1 LKSHRSV
8 IKETELPEANPQNPQ
23 SDHPIA
29 FLRGFIDRPK
39 EVGSIIP
46 SSRWMERRI
55 TRTAE
60 VASANLVIELGPGTG
75 GTTKA
80 LLNALA
86 PGARLLAIEINP
98 GFCDL
103 LNNWQD
109 WKGDEPLSFGTT
121 RWYNIRF
128 PDGCEERYCPVEV
141 HTQSYSGDTKNG
153 YLEIHQFR
161 NLTNLVDIE
170 GVSLP
175 IADLPNVGQF
185 HVDGYPEVDW
195 DVTPPEVGELNV
207 FTKPQTL
214 SIARLRIKFFDDKRL
229 KLLATCETA
238 SGALDGGYVKFCT
251 KPYDGDHPEG
261 PVDSCP

>member
-8 IKETELPEANPQNPQ
+8 IKETELPEANPQSPQ

-86 PGARLLAIEINP
+86 PEARLLAIEINP
-98 GFCDL
+98 GFCELLRETIDDPRLLVHGGSAAEIPEALAKHDLDAPDVILSGIPFSTMPQQLGMSILRSVRKSLKPGGRFVAYQFRDVVHTLGKRVFGPASVQIEL
-103 LNNWQD
+103 LNM
-109 WKGDEPLSFGTT
+109 PPMRVY
-121 RWYNIRF
+121 RW
-128 PDGCEERYCPVEV
+128 
-141 HTQSYSGDTKNG
+141 
-153 YLEIHQFR
+153 
-161 NLTNLVDIE
+161 
-170 GVSLP
+170 
-175 IADLPNVGQF
+175 DLPS
-185 HVDGYPEVDW
+185 E
-195 DVTPPEVGELNV
+195 
-207 FTKPQTL
+207 
-214 SIARLRIKFFDDKRL
+214 
-229 KLLATCETA
+229 
-238 SGALDGGYVKFCT
+238 
-251 KPYDGDHPEG
+251 
-261 PVDSCP
+261 